1 MKNFSNLYI
10 FTFSAVLVLLVAAAL
25 SFTALSLQERQQRN
39 KDIETKRSILSSLG
53 VASTA
58 EDAESLYAKYVKGS
72 LVVNLQGATVSE
84 AAMTAQEVKE
94 QVGKGADRLLPL
106 YKAEIDGASYT
117 VVPVAGKGL
126 WGAIWGYVALEADH
140 STIKGVFFDHAGET
154 PGLGAEITTEKFKA
168 PFAGKQ
174 INDENG
180 RFVSVTVAKKGT
192 YTPDNHTVDA
202 ISGGTMTSKGLDAM
216 LKDCLAPYKSYFEQ
230 SK

>member
-25 SFTALSLQERQQRN
+25 SFTALSLQDRQQRN
-39 KDIETKRSILSSLG
+39 KEIETKRSILSSLG

-58 EDAESLYAKYVKGS
+58 DDAESLFAQYVKGS
-72 LVVNLQGATVSE
+72 LVVNPQGAKVSE
-84 AAMTAQEVKE
+84 AAMTAQEVRE

-106 YKAEIDGASYT
+106 YKAEINGASYT
-117 VVPVAGKGL
+117 VIPVAGKGL
-126 WGAIWGYVALEADH
+126 WGAIWGYVALEADN
-140 STIKGVFFDHAGET
+140 STIKGVFFDHASET
-154 PGLGAEITTEKFKA
+154 PGLGAEITTDKFKA
-168 PFAGKQ
+168 PFSGKK

-180 RFVSVTVAKKGT
+180 RFVSITVAKKGT
-192 YTPDNHTVDA
+192 YTPDSHTVDA